1 MIMEIRKQR
10 EFSSRVAAGLNLG
23 KITYWDFLFNIST
36 LEDSKSLLLFS
47 FLPYSSHCIPVLS
60 ALLLVSRSCLRASPH
75 LNGTSLLRAYR
86 MSKLRF
92 PLQSF
97 SFKQPIHT
105 KRQLAPLMKTSLELE
120 DLQAQRCICKKQGK
134 CISKLPV
141 LVRHNKH
148 LLLKR
153 TEINIFNYAAQC
165 LPN

>member
-10 EFSSRVAAGLNLG
+10 EFSSKVAAGLNLG
-23 KITYWDFLFNIST
+23 KINYWDFLFNIST

-92 PLQSF
+92 PL
-97 SFKQPIHT
+97 
-105 KRQLAPLMKTSLELE
+105 
-120 DLQAQRCICKKQGK
+120 
-134 CISKLPV
+134 
-141 LVRHNKH
+141 
-148 LLLKR
+148 
-153 TEINIFNYAAQC
+153 
-165 LPN
+165 